1 VTGVSHRPRIQRRV
15 PIQIPTSWPPTPAL
29 VVTTTELLSGI
40 DGREAIGL
48 SSEHPLDSDRTRS

>member
-1 VTGVSHRPRIQRRV
+1 M
-15 PIQIPTSWPPTPAL
+15 
-29 VVTTTELLSGI
+29 TTTALLSGI